1 LNQTQGFSGNVIK
14 HRILWLDS
22 LWALLLKINPLK
34 ISSKSAL
41 LGLSKHLYQWNKERI
56 TLTQLTGSTVPLT
69 VQDVDLIKNKIQVAL
84 SKANIKDVDTFAD
97 QILFLSIGAIQIQ
110 SQTNSDQAWQLV
122 RQAINSH
129 VNHKQDKRLF
139 AFATLSIICLIC
151 ISMITHQKPHTIQS
165 TPSAN
170 EIETAISGTDPVTIS
185 MLQLA
190 YQKMQSGTCQLPQA
204 AMLPIKQRTAFLM
217 FVNKGA
223 IDVNHV
229 EDLRL
234 ALGYVNCLYPQQ
246 LMRPQLP
253 N

>member
-1 LNQTQGFSGNVIK
+1 LNQTQGFTLGKVKYSALLLTG
-14 HRILWLDS
+14 
-22 LWALLLKINPLK
+22 LWALLLKINPFK
-34 ISSKSAL
+34 TSSNSAL
-41 LGLSKHLYQWNKERI
+41 LKLSQQLYQWNSARI
-56 TLTQLTGSTVPLT
+56 ASNDALALTL
-69 VQDVDLIKNKIQVAL
+69 QDIDSIKQKIQSAI
-84 SKANIKDVDTFAD
+84 SKTRINDADIFAD

-110 SQTNSDQAWQLV
+110 AQTSSDQAWDLV
-122 RQAINSH
+122 KKAIASH
-129 VNHKQDKRLF
+129 VSHKQDKRLF
-139 AFATLSIICLIC
+139 AFASLSLITIIC
-151 ISMITHQKPHTIQS
+151 ISMMTHRPAHTVKAPQ
-165 TPSAN
+165 TADAV
-170 EIETAISGTDPVTIS
+170 IETAINGTDPVTIS

-204 AMLPIKQRTAFLM
+204 AMLPIKQRVAFLM
-217 FVNKGA
+217 FVNKGS

>member
-1 LNQTQGFSGNVIK
+1 LNQTQGFSVNGIK
-14 HRILWLDS
+14 HRVLWLDG
-22 LWALLLKINPLK
+22 LWKFLLKINPFK
-34 ISSKSAL
+34 TSSKIAL
-41 LGLSKHLYQWNKERI
+41 LNLSKHLYQWNSERI
-56 TLTQLTGSTVPLT
+56 TLTQMSGKTPTLTL
-69 VQDVDLIKNKIQVAL
+69 QDVDLIKQKIQVAL
-84 SKANIKDVDTFAD
+84 SKANIKDADIFAD

-110 SQTNSDQAWQLV
+110 SQTSSDQAWRLV
-122 RQAINSH
+122 NQAINSH

-139 AFATLSIICLIC
+139 AFATLSIFSLIYF
-151 ISMITHQKPHTIQS
+151 SMMTNHKPHSIQS
-165 TPSAN
+165 AQPDAI
-170 EIETAISGTDPVTIS
+170 IETAVSGTDPVTIS

-217 FVNKGA
+217 FVNKGS

>member
-1 LNQTQGFSGNVIK
+1 MNQTQGFSANGIK
-14 HRILWLDS
+14 HRVLWLDGV
-22 LWALLLKINPLK
+22 WAFLLKINPFK
-34 ISSKSAL
+34 TSSKATL
-41 LGLSKHLYQWNKERI
+41 LSLSKHLYQWNNERI
-56 TLTQLTGSTVPLT
+56 TVAQLAGKPSNLTT
-69 VQDVDLIKNKIQVAL
+69 QDIDLIKEKIHSAMC
-84 SKANIKDVDTFAD
+84 KANINDADIFAD
-97 QILFLSIGAIQIQ
+97 QIFFLSIGAMQIQ
-110 SQTNSDQAWQLV
+110 SQTHSDQAWQLV
-122 RQAINSH
+122 KQAINSH
-129 VNHKQDKRLF
+129 VSHRQDKRLF
-139 AFATLSIICLIC
+139 AFAMLSIISI
-151 ISMITHQKPHTIQS
+151 IYMSMMVNHKPYTAQ
-165 TPSAN
+165 TTQPDN
-170 EIETAISGTDPVTIS
+170 ELETVISGTDPVTIS

-217 FVNKGA
+217 FVNKGS

>member
-1 LNQTQGFSGNVIK
+1 LNQTQVFFTNGIK
-14 HRILWLDS
+14 HRLFWLDG
-22 LWALLLKINPLK
+22 LWAFLLKINPFK
-34 ISSKSAL
+34 TSSQIAL
-41 LGLSKHLYQWNKERI
+41 LNLNKHLHQWNSERLAVAQI
-56 TLTQLTGSTVPLT
+56 GGQTPALTIH
-69 VQDVDLIKNKIQVAL
+69 DVDLIKQKIQVAL
-84 SKANIKDVDTFAD
+84 CKANIKNADTFAD

-110 SQTNSDQAWQLV
+110 AQTSSDQAWQLV

-139 AFATLSIICLIC
+139 AFATLSIISFIC
-151 ISMITHQKPHTIQS
+151 INIMTNQKPHTIQS
-165 TPSAN
+165 AQPDAV
-170 EIETAISGTDPVTIS
+170 IETAISGTDPVTIS

-204 AMLPIKQRTAFLM
+204 AMLPIEQRTAFLM
-217 FVNKGA
+217 FVNKGS